1 MNGDNQWA
9 DSTAGDPDPEEHGGF
24 APARLS
30 DPRVMRA
37 LSHPVRLALIEA
49 LTFYGP
55 LTATEAGERIEESPT
70 TCSFHLRQLAKYGLV
85 EEAGG
90 GRGRSRP
97 WQMRQLGFSISHEP
111 ADAEEDLAG
120 QTLLAAALK
129 RQVERHAVARR
140 NRAAY
145 PEPWRAILSQNDSVC
160 WVNETE
166 AAELRDAL
174 FELVMR
180 FHDRL
185 DPARRPAD
193 ARPVELLTLLHP
205 FEPPTEYR

>member
-1 MNGDNQWA
+1 MDGDVQA
-9 DSTAGDPDPEEHGGF
+9 AKSPPGGPAPEPHQGV
-24 APARLS
+24 APAQLS
-30 DPRVMRA
+30 DPQVMRA
-37 LSHPVRLALIEA
+37 LSHPVRLALIEV

-55 LTATEAGERIEESPT
+55 LTATEAGERIDQSPT
-70 TCSFHLRQLAKYGLV
+70 TCSFHLRQLSKYGLV

-97 WQMRQLGFSISHEP
+97 WRMRQLGFSISHEP
-111 ADAEEDLAG
+111 ADVEADLAG
-120 QTLLAAALK
+120 QALLAAALS

-145 PEPWRAILSQNDSVC
+145 PEPWRAVLSQNDSVC
-160 WVNETE
+160 WVSESE

-174 FELVMR
+174 FDLVMR

-193 ARPVELLTLLHP
+193 AHPVELLTLLHP
-205 FEPPTEYR
+205 YEPPTNYR